1 MRGRFLKPNTLAST
15 IFRRLS
21 ECLLP
26 KKKTERGTK
35 RMRREIELS
44 PQAIKD
50 IDAVRG
56 QLSRE
61 QYLDRLLKK
70 YKGVLLPHTPNRDC
84 KKNKPK

>member
-1 MRGRFLKPNTLAST
+1 
-15 IFRRLS
+15 
-21 ECLLP
+21 
-26 KKKTERGTK
+26 
-35 RMRREIELS
+35 MRREIELS